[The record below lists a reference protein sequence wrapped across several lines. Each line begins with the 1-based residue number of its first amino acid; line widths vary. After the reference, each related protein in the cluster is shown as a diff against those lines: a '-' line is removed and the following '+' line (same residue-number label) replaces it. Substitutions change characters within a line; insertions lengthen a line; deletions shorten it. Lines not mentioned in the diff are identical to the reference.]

1 MLKLDSKDYNIKDI
15 IKKDIKNR
23 IKTPI
28 VITSLYVAIFIA
40 IVVLTGVNGTGRE
53 IQLVANDFLKYSII
67 PLIVL
72 LFVVCFTRYSVNLIY
87 ATDYKMD
94 ENNEI
99 DKHYVKD
106 DDTGKWV
113 EVDRTKFITILT
125 DGFEHTVVVRK
136 TLFETKIL
144 EILEDD

>member
-1 MLKLDSKDYNIKDI
+1 M
-15 IKKDIKNR
+15 
-23 IKTPI
+23 
-28 VITSLYVAIFIA
+28 
-40 IVVLTGVNGTGRE
+40 
-53 IQLVANDFLKYSII
+53 FLH
-67 PLIVL
+67 
-72 LFVVCFTRYSVNLIY
+72 
-87 ATDYKMD
+87 

-136 TLFETKIL
+136 TLFGTKIL